1 MRIDKFLSHAGFG
14 TRKEVKKLIRSGLV
28 SVNGVVI
35 KNDDAKIDEN
45 NDEIM
50 IGDEVVN
57 YQKDVYLMMNKPAG
71 YISSTEDDYEP
82 TVMDL
87 FTKYEGKDI
96 FPVGRLD
103 KDTEGFLLLSNDGD
117 LAHRLLSPKHH
128 VEKEYYVELDHDFDE
143 SYIQSI
149 EEGIHLNDEEVCAP
163 AKVCNIQG
171 NCLHLILTEG
181 KFHQV
186 KRMMI
191 ACDNEVTYLK
201 RLRMGNLWLDDSLES
216 GEYRP
221 LTEGELLL
229 LECKKEA

>member
-1 MRIDKFLSHAGFG
+1 MRIDKYLSHSGFG
-14 TRKEVKKLIRSGLV
+14 TRKEVKKIIRSGFV
-28 SVNGVVI
+28 TVNGVVI
-35 KNDDAKIDEN
+35 KNDDAKIDEIS
-45 NDEIM
+45 DVIM
-50 IGDEVVN
+50 VDGEVVN

-71 YISSTEDDYEP
+71 YISATEDLHEP
-82 TVMDL
+82 TVLDL
-87 FTKYEGKDI
+87 FVQYEGKDI

-143 SYIQSI
+143 SFIPLI
-149 EEGIHLNDEEVCAP
+149 EEGISIGDEVCAP
-163 AKVCNIQG
+163 AKVCNVEK
-171 NCLHLILTEG
+171 NTLHLILTEG

-186 KRMMI
+186 KRMMV

-201 RLRMGNLWLDDSLES
+201 RLRMGNLWLDESLES

-221 LTEGELLL
+221 LTEEELMLLQGE
-229 LECKKEA
+229 

>member
-1 MRIDKFLSHAGFG
+1 MRIDKYLSHSGFG
-14 TRKEVKKLIRSGLV
+14 TRKEVKKLIRSGFV
-28 SVNGVVI
+28 SVNGVII
-35 KNDDAKIDEN
+35 KNDDAKIDESI
-45 NDEIM
+45 DVIM
-50 IGDEVVN
+50 VDGEVVN

-71 YISSTEDDYEP
+71 YISATEDLHEP

-87 FTKYEGKDI
+87 FVQYEGKDI

-143 SYIQSI
+143 SFVSLI
-149 EEGIHLNDEEVCAP
+149 EEGISIGDEVCAP

-171 NCLHLILTEG
+171 NTLHLILTEG

-186 KRMMI
+186 KRMMV
-191 ACDNEVTYLK
+191 ACENEVTYLK
-201 RLRMGNLWLDDSLES
+201 RLRMGNLWLDESLES

-221 LTEGELLL
+221 LTEEELALLKGE
-229 LECKKEA
+229 

>member
-1 MRIDKFLSHAGFG
+1 MRIDKYLAHSGFG
-14 TRKEVKKLIRSGLV
+14 TRKEVKKLIRSGAVL
-28 SVNGVVI
+28 VNGEVI
-35 KNDDAKIDEN
+35 KNDDAKIDEV
-45 NDEIM
+45 NDIIM
-50 IGDEVVN
+50 VNDEVVN

-71 YISSTEDDYEP
+71 YISATEDAYEP

-87 FTKYEGKDI
+87 FVQYEGKDI

-128 VEKEYYVELDHDFDE
+128 VEKEYYVELDHDFDV
-143 SYIQSI
+143 SYIPMI
-149 EEGIHLNDEEVCAP
+149 EQGIAIGEDEICAP
-163 AKVCNIQG
+163 AKVCNVDG
-171 NCLHLILTEG
+171 NVLHLILTEG

-186 KRMMI
+186 KRMMV

-201 RLRMGNLWLDDSLES
+201 RLRMGNLWLDESLES

-221 LTEGELLL
+221 LTEEELALLKGE
-229 LECKKEA
+229 